1 MSEELQVP
9 KWSWWDRV
17 AVLEVMGRVPR
28 SAVLKHILGWV
39 VRTQDTFPHEKI
51 VIWGCWMSS

>member
-9 KWSWWDRV
+9 EWSWWDRV

-39 VRTQDTFPHEKI
+39 VRTQDTFPCGNLGVPVE
-51 VIWGCWMSS
+51 